1 MQFRTLAE
9 APYNHMHTNRQ
20 AWRARF
26 RGKGKPGIGR
36 AQQTEL
42 VNLAEE
48 HAAVGSG
55 DEGCEFLS
63 GAALG
68 DLRARCQMLSL
79 SLDAAVAEQR

>member
-1 MQFRTLAE
+1 VACTRGNTV
-9 APYNHMHTNRQ
+9 NSHSHTNRQ
-20 AWRARF
+20 AWQARF

-42 VNLAEE
+42 AKPAED
-48 HAAVGSG
+48 HAVVGSG
-55 DEGCEFLS
+55 DEGCEYLS